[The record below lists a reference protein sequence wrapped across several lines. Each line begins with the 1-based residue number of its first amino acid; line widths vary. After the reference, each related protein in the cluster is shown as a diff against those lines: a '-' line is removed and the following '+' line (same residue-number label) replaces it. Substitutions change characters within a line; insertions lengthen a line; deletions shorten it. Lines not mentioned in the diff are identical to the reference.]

1 MDQPWDSVLLNL
13 YPLRSPY
20 SNLKLLSLSLSQS
33 LRTDGRLE
41 FISSKLLM
49 LQQESRDPPGHCDS
63 DFDRSVPLDHGE
75 GNAVIL
81 PEVFI
86 VVTLWDF
93 HGFFRLLTGIMRGF
107 GGREI
112 RNLLSRA

>member
-1 MDQPWDSVLLNL
+1 MLLNL

-63 DFDRSVPLDHGE
+63 GFDRSVPLDHGE

-81 PEVFI
+81 PGVFI
-86 VVTLWDF
+86 VVTL
-93 HGFFRLLTGIMRGF
+93 
-107 GGREI
+107 
-112 RNLLSRA
+112 